1 MRQELHA
8 TLTELVRSVAAPEG
22 VGLTVTEAEI
32 EIPLEVQMVVENGK
46 MLFVGAVPHSRFKSG
61 FMPTVHRCV
70 VRVELEE

>member
-8 TLTELVRSVAAPEG
+8 TLTELVQSVKSPEG

-32 EIPLEVQMVVENGK
+32 ELPLEVQMVIENGK
-46 MLFVGAVPHSRFKSG
+46 MKFFGGVPHSRFKSG
-61 FMPTVHRCV
+61 FMPSVHRCV